1 MAKINTYEIDNIIS
15 DKDIVIGS
23 DGDNSSETKN
33 FRVGDLRGYMLSGLE
48 PETGGNLKIT
58 TITET
63 STVYLTPESW
73 INNQDPAIEV
83 LQYEIVFLI
92 LNGRTYIFR
101 KNNAVYGVGETQAI
115 SSDFTEIDITSVI
128 NANLQDLDSVLEQG
142 NVSQRNASIGELSLY
157 DSSAFEDGYW
167 KVYVS
172 DGDFFIK
179 NKEDIDLFLLRDGS
193 ISVFNSSNPFSFKFN
208 TETLTDN
215 ITATFQDASGTV
227 AYLSDIP
234 TDYITNIST
243 SSDELEVLNTEGNVT
258 VNYIQK
264 TTPYVVSS
272 NLFNSV
278 TNTIYFIDGGEFGY
292 FPSAYPIDSIAF
304 KFNTDI
310 NLLASGSDKIIRAYF
325 LYENGSSLIK
335 DITADDVGIVRGN
348 TLSTEII
355 FSDFLGSVAGER
367 LSVFEATIFP
377 NTVESTDLVSF
388 NGCISTSLSRYINKF

>member
-1 MAKINTYEIDNIIS
+1 MARIKTYVVDNIIS
-15 DKDIVIGS
+15 DQDKIIGT
-23 DGDNSSETKN
+23 DADNSSETKN
-33 FRVGDLRGYMLSGLE
+33 FRVGDLRSYMLSGLE

-83 LQYEIVFLI
+83 LQYEIIFLI

-101 KNNAVYGVGETQAI
+101 KNNAKYGVGETQAI

-128 NANLQDLDSVLEQG
+128 NASLQNLNSVLNEGDTSELDANIGALGLFDTFDETGYGKVYCFKNRIYFQDTDS
-142 NVSQRNASIGELSLY
+142 NDLFYIEEKSIVLKDTETPYTTSIGQQSGLTENVTAKLQNTSGIIAY
-157 DSSAFEDGYW
+157 
-167 KVYVS
+167 
-172 DGDFFIK
+172 
-179 NKEDIDLFLLRDGS
+179 ID
-193 ISVFNSSNPFSFKFN
+193 
-208 TETLTDN
+208 
-215 ITATFQDASGTV
+215 
-227 AYLSDIP
+227 DIP

-243 SSDELEVLNTEGNVT
+243 SSDELEVVNTEGNVT

-278 TNTIYFIDGGEFGY
+278 TNTIYFINGGEFNY
-292 FPSAYPIDSIAF
+292 SPSAYPIDSIAF

-310 NLLASGSDKIIRAYF
+310 NLLASGSDKVIRAYF

-335 DITADDVGIVRGN
+335 DITADDVGIVGGN
-348 TLSTEII
+348 TLSTKII
-355 FSDFLGSVAGER
+355 FSDFWSSVAGER

-388 NGCISTSLSRYINKF
+388 NGCISTSLSRYIYKF